1 MNQHAEHE
9 VPAVEPAGDAPA
21 AADPATGWALQAL
34 RASVLAPAVLS
45 LIAIVVAIAIG
56 IAGVTEVFVLIIAL
70 AGLLGLSAGAPATL
84 RWLRWRGPA
93 RELLDTQP
101 WRPADVSV
109 FHQPRG
115 RARALGSRLRVL
127 DASGEP
133 IWLSVLGL
141 NWSGQQVLARTGRV
155 WLVGPDDEGNVAIR
169 SSGLAVPIAM
179 AQVGAQQPADVLVE
193 AQQRAPRRAPKAR
206 DDVVVANLLAGPRRR
221 SRTDLVAP
229 ILLLGLAIVVLVA
242 ILRSDH
248 AAPRYG
254 ELIGS
259 VLVILVL
266 LAAFAGWRVSRLV
279 RTSRIDR
286 MLAAGP
292 WRPVPVDL
300 DGTPDPRKQELRGNA
315 TLPDG
320 GKVGV
325 SVPRAGFVLAANVAA
340 TGLLWVV
347 GEPSAGCRTVV
358 GLPGY
363 PLLAVATFTG

>member
-9 VPAVEPAGDAPA
+9 VPAVEPIEDAPA
-21 AADPATGWALQAL
+21 AADPATEWALHAFRTAL
-34 RASVLAPAVLS
+34 LAPAVMS

-56 IAGVTEVFVLIIAL
+56 LAGVTEVFVLVVAL
-70 AGLLGLSAGAPATL
+70 AGLLGLSAGAPVTL

-93 RELLDTQP
+93 RALLEAQP
-101 WRPADVSV
+101 WRAADVSV
-109 FHQPRG
+109 FRQARG
-115 RARALGSRLRVL
+115 RSVGCRLRVL

-133 IWLSVLGL
+133 IWLTAVGLG
-141 NWSGQQVLARTGRV
+141 WSGQQVLARTGRV
-155 WLVGPDDEGNVAIR
+155 WLVGPDADGTVAIR

-179 AQVGAQQPADVLVE
+179 AQVTDQQPADLLVE
-193 AQQRAPRRAPKAR
+193 AAQRAPRRAPKAR

-221 SRTDLVAP
+221 SRTDMVAP
-229 ILLLGLAIVVLVA
+229 VLLLGLAVFVLVA
-242 ILRSDH
+242 ILRSNH
-248 AAPRYG
+248 AAPRFG
-254 ELIGS
+254 ELLGS
-259 VLVILVL
+259 VLVVLAL
-266 LAAFAGWRVSRLV
+266 LAGFAGWRIVRLI

-292 WRPVPVDL
+292 WRAVPVDL
-300 DGTPDPRKQELRGNA
+300 AGKPDPRKQELRGNA

-320 GKVGV
+320 GTVEV

-347 GEPSAGCRTVV
+347 GEPEAGRRTVA

>member
-1 MNQHAEHE
+1 VNQHAEHE

-21 AADPATGWALQAL
+21 AADPATEWALQAF
-34 RASVLAPAVLS
+34 RTAVLAPAVLS
-45 LIAIVVAIAIG
+45 MIAIAVAIAISL
-56 IAGVTEVFVLIIAL
+56 AGVTEVFVLIVAL
-70 AGLLGLSAGAPATL
+70 AGLLGLSAGAQVTL

-93 RELLDTQP
+93 RALLEAHP
-101 WRPADVSV
+101 WRAADVSV
-109 FHQPRG
+109 FRQARG
-115 RARALGSRLRVL
+115 RSVGCRLRVL

-133 IWLSVLGL
+133 IWLSAVGLG
-141 NWSGQQVLARTGRV
+141 WSGQQVLARTGRV
-155 WLVGPDDEGNVAIR
+155 WLVGPDADGIVAIR

-179 AQVGAQQPADVLVE
+179 AHVSAQQRADVLVE
-193 AQQRAPRRAPKAR
+193 AAQRAPRRAPKAR
-206 DDVVVANLLAGPRRR
+206 DDVVVANLIAGPRRR
-221 SRTDLVAP
+221 SRTDMVAP
-229 ILLLGLAIVVLVA
+229 VLLFGLAVVVLVA
-242 ILRSDH
+242 ILRSNH

-254 ELIGS
+254 ELLGS
-259 VLVILVL
+259 VLVVLAL
-266 LAAFAGWRVSRLV
+266 LAGFAGWRIARLI

-292 WRPVPVDL
+292 WRAVPIDL
-300 DGTPDPRKQELRGNA
+300 TGAPDPRKHELRGNA

-320 GKVGV
+320 GTVEV

-347 GEPSAGCRTVV
+347 GEPEAGRRTVA